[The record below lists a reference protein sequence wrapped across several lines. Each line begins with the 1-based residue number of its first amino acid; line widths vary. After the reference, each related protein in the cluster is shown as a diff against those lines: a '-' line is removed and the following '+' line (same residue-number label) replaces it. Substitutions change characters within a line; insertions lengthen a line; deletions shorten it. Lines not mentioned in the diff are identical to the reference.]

1 MMFNSFSYFLYNN
14 DINLYLNCYSTFMM
28 TNQNLKDNVLNHRMN
43 FLINYYIQ
51 ENKSIQ
57 NRNKL
62 LEYYLRSYK
71 DTYLVDKKKDIVSL
85 KTMDDQPEKRDDD
98 VEDHYKYMFINPPPK
113 EPIDYDEL
121 DKQYELKLQMEEEEK
136 KKENDYCEYSDDEY
150 DDYYDYNSYD
160 NDDYNDCEYEN
171 EYDCD
176 F

>member
-1 MMFNSFSYFLYNN
+1 
-14 DINLYLNCYSTFMM
+14 MM

-113 EPIDYDEL
+113 APIDYDEL

-150 DDYYDYNSYD
+150 DDHYDYNSYD